1 MGVPRKGGFPILE
14 NIFKGFVQW
23 IYSLCLE
30 MVQYIANSLLTV
42 FSMDLDYFFQVAPVA
57 KDILSILIAAGWAL
71 LMGNLVFQAVRSMVS
86 GLGFEG
92 EDPKLLFTRTFV
104 FAFLLLASRQICE
117 IGLNI
122 SAQIIQMLQIPSSV
136 TVTIPEESNFNIGAS
151 WLLIIIVG
159 VVVMWQFVKLCFE
172 VAERYVV
179 TAVLVLMA
187 PLAFGLGGSKSTED
201 IFKGWCRMFAS
212 MCLMMV
218 MNIIF
223 LKLLISAMG
232 YVPSGL
238 GVLPW
243 MLLIVGIARVARKID
258 SVVARI
264 GLNPAI
270 TGDGLGRGLPGM
282 VAFAAIRGLG
292 MAMTRSASAAS
303 KGSGGA
309 KPRGGHATG
318 SSSPPPPSPPP
329 SGGGGAS
336 PSGGGSGQG
345 GQGRGQSGTHA
356 GSSSAPPPSEGGG
369 RTPPGGR
376 SGQGGQGRGQS
387 GTYRES
393 ERAAYA
399 ASTSAQQSASAETQT
414 EPRSTRKD
422 QPKAGGPSCPP
433 GTKPTRHTSVPPEQR
448 SGGAGADQRFRI
460 NAVLM
465 GQRPEGAKA
474 ATQAASSQHQS
485 AAHSRQATDGAGT
498 FSRSYLKTGKEAFRI
513 TSERQSSQQA
523 AQDRPQRPPIHQ
535 NGTPKIS
542 APPGVSAPGKSDYGA
557 GKEPDSSYRRDI
569 QPPTDTAGTRRAPRP
584 SRPPVG
590 GTQPPAGTAGTR
602 QPSGPSQPPVGGT
615 QPPAGTAGTRQAS
628 GPSRP
633 PVGGTQPPAGTAG
646 TRQASGPSRSSVGGP
661 QPPADTA
668 GTRQSTGPSRS
679 SVGGT
684 QPPTGTAG
692 TRQSTGPSRSSVG
705 GTQPPA
711 GTAGT
716 QRAAGPSRPP
726 IGGTQASIGA
736 KESRRISGAPRPPT
750 IQMASEETTAKDS
763 SAGTHRIKRPAAPPN
778 GSTSKKRNKKK

>member
-1 MGVPRKGGFPILE
+1 
-14 NIFKGFVQW
+14 
-23 IYSLCLE
+23 

-42 FSMDLDYFFQVAPVA
+42 FSMDLDYFFRVAPVA

-104 FAFLLLASRQICE
+104 FAFLLLASQQICE

-136 TVTIPEESNFNIGAS
+136 TVTIPDESNFNIGAS

-159 VVVMWQFVKLCFE
+159 FVVMWQFVKLCFE

-187 PLAFGLGGSKSTED
+187 PLAFGLGGSKSTEN

-292 MAMTRSASAAS
+292 MAVTRSASAAS

-309 KPRGGHATG
+309 KPHGGHAAG
-318 SSSPPPPSPPP
+318 SSSTPPPSPPP
-329 SGGGGAS
+329 SGGGGAT
-336 PSGGGSGQG
+336 PPGGGSGQG
-345 GQGRGQSGTHA
+345 GPGRGQSGTH
-356 GSSSAPPPSEGGG
+356 
-369 RTPPGGR
+369 
-376 SGQGGQGRGQS
+376 
-387 GTYRES
+387 RES

-399 ASTSAQQSASAETQT
+399 ASTSAQQSASTETQT
-414 EPRSTRKD
+414 APPSTRKD
-422 QPKAGGPSCPP
+422 QPKSGGPSCPP
-433 GTKPTRHTSVPPEQR
+433 DAKPTRHTSVPPEQR
-448 SGGAGADQRFRI
+448 SGGAGAGQRFRI

-465 GQRPEGAKA
+465 GQVPEGAEA

-485 AAHSRQATDGAGT
+485 AAHSRQATDAAGT
-498 FSRSYLKTGKEAFRI
+498 FSHSYRKTGKEAFRI

-523 AQDRPQRPPIHQ
+523 TQDRPQRPPIRQ

-542 APPGVSAPGKSDYGA
+542 VPPGVSAPGKREYGA

-569 QPPTDTAGTRRAPRP
+569 PPAADTARTQHVFSTGRSSGSTQPPVGTAETRQAPDP
-584 SRPPVG
+584 SRPPVGGTQPPVGTAGTRQPSGPSRPPVGGTQPPVGTAGTRQPSGPSRPSMG

-602 QPSGPSQPPVGGT
+602 QPSGPSRPSVGGT
-615 QPPAGTAGTRQAS
+615 QPPAGTAGMRQAS
-628 GPSRP
+628 SPSRP
-633 PVGGTQPPAGTAG
+633 PVGGTQPPAGI
-646 TRQASGPSRSSVGGP
+646 
-661 QPPADTA
+661 
-668 GTRQSTGPSRS
+668 
-679 SVGGT
+679 
-684 QPPTGTAG
+684 
-692 TRQSTGPSRSSVG
+692 
-705 GTQPPA
+705 
-711 GTAGT
+711 AGT

-726 IGGTQASIGA
+726 IGGTQASTGA

-750 IQMASEETTAKDS
+750 IQTASEETTAKDS
-763 SAGTHRIKRPAAPPN
+763 SAGTHRIKRPAAPPK

>member
-1 MGVPRKGGFPILE
+1 M
-14 NIFKGFVQW
+14 QW

-104 FAFLLLASRQICE
+104 FAFLLLASQQICE

-136 TVTIPEESNFNIGAS
+136 TVTIPDESNFNIGAS

-159 VVVMWQFVKLCFE
+159 FVVMWQFVKLCFE

-292 MAMTRSASAAS
+292 MAVTRSPVVHTVLLIIIIVMALSALQVPMSSIVATIGAAGLAIGLALQNSLSNVAGGFIILFS
-303 KGSGGA
+303 KPFKCGDYVKIGD
-309 KPRGGHATG
+309 
-318 SSSPPPPSPPP
+318 
-329 SGGGGAS
+329 
-336 PSGGGSGQG
+336 
-345 GQGRGQSGTHA
+345 
-356 GSSSAPPPSEGGG
+356 SEGTVDAISILYTTLKTLENKMIFIPNGVV
-369 RTPPGGR
+369 
-376 SGQGGQGRGQS
+376 SQS
-387 GTYRES
+387 TITNITADDKRRLELKFSISYNDDHNKAMAILREMLND
-393 ERAAYA
+393 EPRVINEPDKPLVAVCEHG
-399 ASTSAQQSASAETQT
+399 TSAIILIM
-414 EPRSTRKD
+414 RVWI
-422 QPKAGGPSCPP
+422 
-433 GTKPTRHTSVPPEQR
+433 PTDAYWEIRYK
-448 SGGAGADQRFRI
+448 F
-460 NAVLM
+460 L
-465 GQRPEGAKA
+465 
-474 ATQAASSQHQS
+474 
-485 AAHSRQATDGAGT
+485 
-498 FSRSYLKTGKEAFRI
+498 KEAK
-513 TSERQSSQQA
+513 ERFDA
-523 AQDRPQRPPIHQ
+523 
-535 NGTPKIS
+535 NGIS
-542 APPGVSAPGKSDYGA
+542 IPFDQLDVH
-557 GKEPDSSYRRDI
+557 
-569 QPPTDTAGTRRAPRP
+569 
-584 SRPPVG
+584 
-590 GTQPPAGTAGTR
+590 
-602 QPSGPSQPPVGGT
+602 
-615 QPPAGTAGTRQAS
+615 
-628 GPSRP
+628 
-633 PVGGTQPPAGTAG
+633 
-646 TRQASGPSRSSVGGP
+646 
-661 QPPADTA
+661 
-668 GTRQSTGPSRS
+668 
-679 SVGGT
+679 
-684 QPPTGTAG
+684 
-692 TRQSTGPSRSSVG
+692 
-705 GTQPPA
+705 
-711 GTAGT
+711 
-716 QRAAGPSRPP
+716 
-726 IGGTQASIGA
+726 
-736 KESRRISGAPRPPT
+736 IS
-750 IQMASEETTAKDS
+750 K
-763 SAGTHRIKRPAAPPN
+763 
-778 GSTSKKRNKKK
+778 

>member
-1 MGVPRKGGFPILE
+1 M
-14 NIFKGFVQW
+14 QW

-42 FSMDLDYFFQVAPVA
+42 FSMDLDYFFRVAPVA

-104 FAFLLLASRQICE
+104 FAFLLLASQQICE

-136 TVTIPEESNFNIGAS
+136 TVTIPDESNFNIGAS

-159 VVVMWQFVKLCFE
+159 FVVMWQFVKLCFE

-292 MAMTRSASAAS
+292 MAVTRSASAAS

-309 KPRGGHATG
+309 KPHGGHAAG
-318 SSSPPPPSPPP
+318 SSSTPPPSPPP
-329 SGGGGAS
+329 SGGGGAT
-336 PSGGGSGQG
+336 PPGGGSGQG
-345 GQGRGQSGTHA
+345 GPGRGQSGTH
-356 GSSSAPPPSEGGG
+356 
-369 RTPPGGR
+369 
-376 SGQGGQGRGQS
+376 
-387 GTYRES
+387 RES

-399 ASTSAQQSASAETQT
+399 ASTSAQQSASTETQT
-414 EPRSTRKD
+414 APPSTRKD
-422 QPKAGGPSCPP
+422 QPKSGGPSCPP
-433 GTKPTRHTSVPPEQR
+433 DAKPTRHTSVPPEQR
-448 SGGAGADQRFRI
+448 SGGAGAGQRFRI
-460 NAVLM
+460 NTILM
-465 GQRPEGAKA
+465 GQVPEGAEA

-485 AAHSRQATDGAGT
+485 AAHSKQATDAAGT
-498 FSRSYLKTGKEAFRI
+498 FSHSYRKTGKEAFRI

-523 AQDRPQRPPIHQ
+523 TQDRPQRPPIRQ

-542 APPGVSAPGKSDYGA
+542 TPPGVSAPGKSDYGA
-557 GKEPDSSYRRDI
+557 GKELDSSYRRDI
-569 QPPTDTAGTRRAPRP
+569 QPPTDTAGTQRASSSGQPPVGSSQPTIGTAWARRPPGSSQHPGEDTQPMTDMAGAQRASDPSRPPVGGTQPPVGTAGTRQPSSP

-590 GTQPPAGTAGTR
+590 GTQPPAGTAGAR
-602 QPSGPSQPPVGGT
+602 QPSGPS
-615 QPPAGTAGTRQAS
+615 
-628 GPSRP
+628 RP
-633 PVGGTQPPAGTAG
+633 P
-646 TRQASGPSRSSVGGP
+646 
-661 QPPADTA
+661 
-668 GTRQSTGPSRS
+668 
-679 SVGGT
+679 
-684 QPPTGTAG
+684 
-692 TRQSTGPSRSSVG
+692 VG

-726 IGGTQASIGA
+726 IGGTQASTGA

-750 IQMASEETTAKDS
+750 IQTASEETTAKDS

-778 GSTSKKRNKKK
+778 GNTSKKRNKKK

>member
-1 MGVPRKGGFPILE
+1 MGVPRRGGFTILE
-14 NIFKGFVQW
+14 NIFKGFMQW

-71 LMGNLVFQAVRSMVS
+71 LMGNLVFQAVRSMIS

-104 FAFLLLASRQICE
+104 FAFLLLASQQICE

-159 VVVMWQFVKLCFE
+159 FVVMWQFVKLCFE

-292 MAMTRSASAAS
+292 MAVTRSASAAS

-309 KPRGGHATG
+309 KPHGGHAAG
-318 SSSPPPPSPPP
+318 SSSTPPPSPPP
-329 SGGGGAS
+329 SGGGGAT
-336 PSGGGSGQG
+336 PPGGGSGQG
-345 GQGRGQSGTHA
+345 GPGRGQSGTH
-356 GSSSAPPPSEGGG
+356 
-369 RTPPGGR
+369 
-376 SGQGGQGRGQS
+376 
-387 GTYRES
+387 RES

-399 ASTSAQQSASAETQT
+399 ASTSAQQSASTETQT
-414 EPRSTRKD
+414 APPSTRKD
-422 QPKAGGPSCPP
+422 QPKSGGPSCPP
-433 GTKPTRHTSVPPEQR
+433 DAKPTRHTSVPPEQR
-448 SGGAGADQRFRI
+448 SGGAGAGQRFRI

-465 GQRPEGAKA
+465 GQVPEGAEA

-485 AAHSRQATDGAGT
+485 AAHSRQATDAAGT
-498 FSRSYLKTGKEAFRI
+498 FSHSYRKTGKEAFRI

-523 AQDRPQRPPIHQ
+523 TQDRPQRPPIRQ

-542 APPGVSAPGKSDYGA
+542 TPPGVSAPGKSDYGA

-569 QPPTDTAGTRRAPRP
+569 QTPTDTAGTQRASSSGQPPVGSSQPTIGTAWARRPPGSSQHPGEDTQPMTDMAGAQRASDP
-584 SRPPVG
+584 SRPPVGGTQPPVGTAGTRQPSGPSRPSVG

-602 QPSGPSQPPVGGT
+602 QPSS
-615 QPPAGTAGTRQAS
+615 
-628 GPSRP
+628 PSRP
-633 PVGGTQPPAGTAG
+633 
-646 TRQASGPSRSSVGGP
+646 
-661 QPPADTA
+661 
-668 GTRQSTGPSRS
+668 
-679 SVGGT
+679 
-684 QPPTGTAG
+684 
-692 TRQSTGPSRSSVG
+692 SVG

-726 IGGTQASIGA
+726 IGGTQASTGA

-750 IQMASEETTAKDS
+750 IQTASEETTAKDS

>member
-1 MGVPRKGGFPILE
+1 
-14 NIFKGFVQW
+14 
-23 IYSLCLE
+23 

-104 FAFLLLASRQICE
+104 FAFLLLASQQICE

-136 TVTIPEESNFNIGAS
+136 TVTIPDESNFNIGAS

-159 VVVMWQFVKLCFE
+159 FVVMWQFVKLCFE

-292 MAMTRSASAAS
+292 MAVTRSASAAS

-309 KPRGGHATG
+309 KPHGGHAAG
-318 SSSPPPPSPPP
+318 SSSTPPPSSPP
-329 SGGGGAS
+329 SGGGGAT
-336 PSGGGSGQG
+336 PPGGGSGQG
-345 GQGRGQSGTHA
+345 GPGRGQSGTH
-356 GSSSAPPPSEGGG
+356 
-369 RTPPGGR
+369 
-376 SGQGGQGRGQS
+376 
-387 GTYRES
+387 RES

-399 ASTSAQQSASAETQT
+399 ASTSAQQSASTETQT
-414 EPRSTRKD
+414 APPSTRKD
-422 QPKAGGPSCPP
+422 QPKSGGPSCPP
-433 GTKPTRHTSVPPEQR
+433 DAKPTRHTSVPPEQR
-448 SGGAGADQRFRI
+448 SGGAGAGQRFRI
-460 NAVLM
+460 NTILM
-465 GQRPEGAKA
+465 GQVPEGAEA

-485 AAHSRQATDGAGT
+485 AAHSKQATDAAGT
-498 FSRSYLKTGKEAFRI
+498 FSHSYRKTGKEAFRI

-523 AQDRPQRPPIHQ
+523 TQDRPQRPPIRQ

-542 APPGVSAPGKSDYGA
+542 TPPGVSAPGKSDYGA
-557 GKEPDSSYRRDI
+557 GKELDSSYRRDI
-569 QPPTDTAGTRRAPRP
+569 QPPTDTAGTQRASSSGQPHVGSSQPTIGTAWARRPPGSSQHPGEDTQPMTDMAGAQRASDP

-590 GTQPPAGTAGTR
+590 GTQPPVGTAGTR
-602 QPSGPSQPPVGGT
+602 QPSS
-615 QPPAGTAGTRQAS
+615 
-628 GPSRP
+628 PSRP
-633 PVGGTQPPAGTAG
+633 P
-646 TRQASGPSRSSVGGP
+646 
-661 QPPADTA
+661 
-668 GTRQSTGPSRS
+668 
-679 SVGGT
+679 
-684 QPPTGTAG
+684 
-692 TRQSTGPSRSSVG
+692 VG

-726 IGGTQASIGA
+726 IGGTQASTGA

-750 IQMASEETTAKDS
+750 IQTASEETTAKDS

-778 GSTSKKRNKKK
+778 GNTSKKRNKTC

>member
-1 MGVPRKGGFPILE
+1 M
-14 NIFKGFVQW
+14 QW

-71 LMGNLVFQAVRSMVS
+71 LMGNLVFQAVRSMIS

-104 FAFLLLASRQICE
+104 FAFLLLVSQQICE

-136 TVTIPEESNFNIGAS
+136 TINIPEESNFNIGAS

-159 VVVMWQFVKLCFE
+159 FVVMWQFVKLCFE

-201 IFKGWCRMFAS
+201 IFKGWCRTFAS

-238 GVLPW
+238 GVLSW

-258 SVVARI
+258 SIVARI

-292 MAMTRSASAAS
+292 SAITRSASAAS
-303 KGSGGA
+303 KGNGGA
-309 KPRGGHATG
+309 RPRGGHAAG
-318 SSSPPPPSPPP
+318 NPSSPPPPPPS
-329 SGGGGAS
+329 SGGGG
-336 PSGGGSGQG
+336 PTPPGGGPGQG
-345 GQGRGQSGTHA
+345 GQSRSQPGRHR
-356 GSSSAPPPSEGGG
+356 ENE
-369 RTPPGGR
+369 R
-376 SGQGGQGRGQS
+376 S
-387 GTYRES
+387 TYAS
-393 ERAAYA
+393 
-399 ASTSAQQSASAETQT
+399 STSTPQSASSETQA

-422 QPKAGGPSCPP
+422 QPKSGGPGRPP
-433 GTKPTRHTSVPPEQR
+433 DAKPTRHTSVSPEQR
-448 SGGAGADQRFRI
+448 SGGTGAGQRSRI
-460 NAVLM
+460 NAVLI
-465 GQRPEGAKA
+465 GQEPEVAKA
-474 ATQAASSQHQS
+474 ATQAGPSQHQS
-485 AAHSRQATDGAGT
+485 AVHTRQAADTPDT
-498 FSRSYLKTGKEAFRI
+498 FSHSHRKTGKEVFRI
-513 TSERQSSQQA
+513 TSDWQSSQQA
-523 AQDRPQRPPIHQ
+523 AQDRPQRPPIRQ

-542 APPGVSAPGKSDYGA
+542 VPPGVSAPGKREYGA

-569 QPPTDTAGTRRAPRP
+569 PPAADTARTQHIFSTGRSSGSTQPPVGTAETRQAPGP
-584 SRPPVG
+584 GRPPVG
-590 GTQPPAGTAGTR
+590 GTQPPAGTAE
-602 QPSGPSQPPVGGT
+602 T
-615 QPPAGTAGTRQAS
+615 QRAS

-633 PVGGTQPPAGTAG
+633 PVGGTQSPVGTAETQRASGPSRPPVGGTQSPVGMAGMQRASGPSRPPVGGTQSPVGTAGMQRASGPSRPPVDRVQPSTGTAG
-646 TRQASGPSRSSVGGP
+646 TQQASGPSW
-661 QPPADTA
+661 
-668 GTRQSTGPSRS
+668 
-679 SVGGT
+679 
-684 QPPTGTAG
+684 
-692 TRQSTGPSRSSVG
+692 
-705 GTQPPA
+705 
-711 GTAGT
+711 
-716 QRAAGPSRPP
+716 PP
-726 IGGTQASIGA
+726 IGGTQSPIRAKVSHRTTGAS
-736 KESRRISGAPRPPT
+736 RPPT
-750 IQMASEETTAKDS
+750 APAASGETAAKDS

-778 GSTSKKRNKKK
+778 GITSKKRNKKNN

>member
-1 MGVPRKGGFPILE
+1 MGVPRRGGFTILE
-14 NIFKGFVQW
+14 NIFKGFMQW

-71 LMGNLVFQAVRSMVS
+71 LMGNLVFQAVRSMIS

-104 FAFLLLASRQICE
+104 FAFLLLASQQICE

-159 VVVMWQFVKLCFE
+159 FVVMWQFVKLCFE

-292 MAMTRSASAAS
+292 MAVTRSASAAS

-309 KPRGGHATG
+309 KPHGGHAAG
-318 SSSPPPPSPPP
+318 SSSTPPPSPPP
-329 SGGGGAS
+329 SGGGGAT
-336 PSGGGSGQG
+336 PPGGGSGQG
-345 GQGRGQSGTHA
+345 GPGRGQSGTH
-356 GSSSAPPPSEGGG
+356 
-369 RTPPGGR
+369 
-376 SGQGGQGRGQS
+376 
-387 GTYRES
+387 RES

-399 ASTSAQQSASAETQT
+399 ASTSAQQSASTETQT
-414 EPRSTRKD
+414 APPSTRKD
-422 QPKAGGPSCPP
+422 QPKSGGPSCPP
-433 GTKPTRHTSVPPEQR
+433 DAKPTRHTSVPPEQR
-448 SGGAGADQRFRI
+448 SGGAGAGQRFRI

-465 GQRPEGAKA
+465 GQVPEGAEA

-485 AAHSRQATDGAGT
+485 AAHSRQATDAAGT
-498 FSRSYLKTGKEAFRI
+498 FSHSYRKTGKEAFRI

-523 AQDRPQRPPIHQ
+523 TQDRPQRPPIRQ

-542 APPGVSAPGKSDYGA
+542 TPPGVSAPGKSDYGA

-569 QPPTDTAGTRRAPRP
+569 QTPTDTAGTQRASSSGQPPVGSSQPTIGTAWARRPPGSSQHPGEDTQPMTDMAGAQRASDP

-590 GTQPPAGTAGTR
+590 GTQPPVGTAGTR
-602 QPSGPSQPPVGGT
+602 QPSGPS
-615 QPPAGTAGTRQAS
+615 
-628 GPSRP
+628 RP
-633 PVGGTQPPAGTAG
+633 
-646 TRQASGPSRSSVGGP
+646 
-661 QPPADTA
+661 
-668 GTRQSTGPSRS
+668 
-679 SVGGT
+679 
-684 QPPTGTAG
+684 
-692 TRQSTGPSRSSVG
+692 SVG

-726 IGGTQASIGA
+726 IGGTQASTGA

-750 IQMASEETTAKDS
+750 IQTASEETTAKDS

>member
-1 MGVPRKGGFPILE
+1 M
-14 NIFKGFVQW
+14 QW

-42 FSMDLDYFFQVAPVA
+42 FSMDLDYFFRVAPVA

-104 FAFLLLASRQICE
+104 FAFLLLASQQICE

-136 TVTIPEESNFNIGAS
+136 TVTIPDESNFNIGAS

-159 VVVMWQFVKLCFE
+159 FVVMWQFVKLCFE

-292 MAMTRSASAAS
+292 MAVTRSASAAS

-309 KPRGGHATG
+309 KPHGGHAAG
-318 SSSPPPPSPPP
+318 SSSTPPPSPPP
-329 SGGGGAS
+329 SGGGGAT
-336 PSGGGSGQG
+336 PPGGGSGQG
-345 GQGRGQSGTHA
+345 GPGRGQSGTH
-356 GSSSAPPPSEGGG
+356 
-369 RTPPGGR
+369 
-376 SGQGGQGRGQS
+376 
-387 GTYRES
+387 RES
-393 ERAAYA
+393 ERAAYHSLIPDGGAHYGLTVTGIGNNSTKLVEALQDGKLVIALMSKGHFTNGGHFIVLRGITEDGKILVADPASVKRSNQEWELGIVVNEARRGA
-399 ASTSAQQSASAETQT
+399 A
-414 EPRSTRKD
+414 
-422 QPKAGGPSCPP
+422 AGGPFW
-433 GTKPTRHTSVPPEQR
+433 V
-448 SGGAGADQRFRI
+448 
-460 NAVLM
+460 
-465 GQRPEGAKA
+465 
-474 ATQAASSQHQS
+474 
-485 AAHSRQATDGAGT
+485 
-498 FSRSYLKTGKEAFRI
+498 FS
-513 TSERQSSQQA
+513 
-523 AQDRPQRPPIHQ
+523 
-535 NGTPKIS
+535 
-542 APPGVSAPGKSDYGA
+542 
-557 GKEPDSSYRRDI
+557 
-569 QPPTDTAGTRRAPRP
+569 
-584 SRPPVG
+584 
-590 GTQPPAGTAGTR
+590 
-602 QPSGPSQPPVGGT
+602 
-615 QPPAGTAGTRQAS
+615 
-628 GPSRP
+628 
-633 PVGGTQPPAGTAG
+633 
-646 TRQASGPSRSSVGGP
+646 
-661 QPPADTA
+661 
-668 GTRQSTGPSRS
+668 
-679 SVGGT
+679 
-684 QPPTGTAG
+684 
-692 TRQSTGPSRSSVG
+692 
-705 GTQPPA
+705 
-711 GTAGT
+711 
-716 QRAAGPSRPP
+716 
-726 IGGTQASIGA
+726 
-736 KESRRISGAPRPPT
+736 
-750 IQMASEETTAKDS
+750 
-763 SAGTHRIKRPAAPPN
+763 
-778 GSTSKKRNKKK
+778 

>member
-1 MGVPRKGGFPILE
+1 M
-14 NIFKGFVQW
+14 QW

-104 FAFLLLASRQICE
+104 FAFLLLASQQICE

-136 TVTIPEESNFNIGAS
+136 TVTIPDESNFNIGAS

-159 VVVMWQFVKLCFE
+159 FVVMWQFVKLCFE

-187 PLAFGLGGSKSTED
+187 PLAFGLGGTKSTED

-292 MAMTRSASAAS
+292 MAVTRSASAAS

-309 KPRGGHATG
+309 KPHGGHA
-318 SSSPPPPSPPP
+318 
-329 SGGGGAS
+329 
-336 PSGGGSGQG
+336 
-345 GQGRGQSGTHA
+345 A
-356 GSSSAPPPSEGGG
+356 GSSST
-369 RTPPGGR
+369 RCW
-376 SGQGGQGRGQS
+376 
-387 GTYRES
+387 YRK
-393 ERAAYA
+393 A
-399 ASTSAQQSASAETQT
+399 AS
-414 EPRSTRKD
+414 RIRK
-422 QPKAGGPSCPP
+422 Q
-433 GTKPTRHTSVPPEQR
+433 
-448 SGGAGADQRFRI
+448 
-460 NAVLM
+460 
-465 GQRPEGAKA
+465 
-474 ATQAASSQHQS
+474 
-485 AAHSRQATDGAGT
+485 
-498 FSRSYLKTGKEAFRI
+498 
-513 TSERQSSQQA
+513 
-523 AQDRPQRPPIHQ
+523 
-535 NGTPKIS
+535 
-542 APPGVSAPGKSDYGA
+542 
-557 GKEPDSSYRRDI
+557 
-569 QPPTDTAGTRRAPRP
+569 
-584 SRPPVG
+584 
-590 GTQPPAGTAGTR
+590 
-602 QPSGPSQPPVGGT
+602 
-615 QPPAGTAGTRQAS
+615 
-628 GPSRP
+628 
-633 PVGGTQPPAGTAG
+633 
-646 TRQASGPSRSSVGGP
+646 
-661 QPPADTA
+661 
-668 GTRQSTGPSRS
+668 
-679 SVGGT
+679 
-684 QPPTGTAG
+684 
-692 TRQSTGPSRSSVG
+692 
-705 GTQPPA
+705 
-711 GTAGT
+711 
-716 QRAAGPSRPP
+716 
-726 IGGTQASIGA
+726 
-736 KESRRISGAPRPPT
+736 
-750 IQMASEETTAKDS
+750 
-763 SAGTHRIKRPAAPPN
+763 
-778 GSTSKKRNKKK
+778 

>member
-1 MGVPRKGGFPILE
+1 M
-14 NIFKGFVQW
+14 QW

-104 FAFLLLASRQICE
+104 FAFLLLASQQICE

-136 TVTIPEESNFNIGAS
+136 TVTIPDESNFNIGAS

-159 VVVMWQFVKLCFE
+159 FVVMWQFVKLCFE

-292 MAMTRSASAAS
+292 MAVTRSASAAS

-309 KPRGGHATG
+309 KPHGGHAAG
-318 SSSPPPPSPPP
+318 SSSTPPPSSPP
-329 SGGGGAS
+329 SGGGGLRRLAAGQVRVAQAAVSLERTGRVNGLHMRQAQARSSLPLLKHRQRRLQRARIS
-336 PSGGGSGQG
+336 PSPEAQAA
-345 GQGRGQSGTHA
+345 RRTQSQTGIHLFL
-356 GSSSAPPPSEGGG
+356 PS
-369 RTPPGGR
+369 
-376 SGQGGQGRGQS
+376 
-387 GTYRES
+387 REAV
-393 ERAAYA
+393 EPVPA
-399 ASTSAQQSASAETQT
+399 SASE
-414 EPRSTRKD
+414 
-422 QPKAGGPSCPP
+422 
-433 GTKPTRHTSVPPEQR
+433 
-448 SGGAGADQRFRI
+448 
-460 NAVLM
+460 
-465 GQRPEGAKA
+465 
-474 ATQAASSQHQS
+474 
-485 AAHSRQATDGAGT
+485 
-498 FSRSYLKTGKEAFRI
+498 
-513 TSERQSSQQA
+513 
-523 AQDRPQRPPIHQ
+523 
-535 NGTPKIS
+535 
-542 APPGVSAPGKSDYGA
+542 
-557 GKEPDSSYRRDI
+557 
-569 QPPTDTAGTRRAPRP
+569 
-584 SRPPVG
+584 
-590 GTQPPAGTAGTR
+590 
-602 QPSGPSQPPVGGT
+602 
-615 QPPAGTAGTRQAS
+615 
-628 GPSRP
+628 
-633 PVGGTQPPAGTAG
+633 
-646 TRQASGPSRSSVGGP
+646 
-661 QPPADTA
+661 
-668 GTRQSTGPSRS
+668 
-679 SVGGT
+679 
-684 QPPTGTAG
+684 
-692 TRQSTGPSRSSVG
+692 
-705 GTQPPA
+705 
-711 GTAGT
+711 
-716 QRAAGPSRPP
+716 
-726 IGGTQASIGA
+726 
-736 KESRRISGAPRPPT
+736 
-750 IQMASEETTAKDS
+750 
-763 SAGTHRIKRPAAPPN
+763 
-778 GSTSKKRNKKK
+778 